1 VAELASLAWVS
12 RVSIWRAI
20 GERAV
25 RQACWTAP
33 QGAPHQPLSRR
44 LPLRRI
50 HKLVAGEE
58 LVLRPDLL
66 PDGSVGG
73 GLSRSGVTSLL
84 SVPMLVDGRFT
95 GFIMVET
102 TFPGPVFEASH
113 FATLRSASAILAQ
126 AFERHD
132 LERELNDRASTD
144 RLTALDNRWTFLG
157 RLDDALAAVAEGRSA
172 GVGVALMDLDR
183 FKVVNDS
190 LGHEAGDRMLV
201 EVATRLSTAVGY
213 DERVAALARLGG
225 DEFLIMIPDCGRAA
239 DAVALIDRLME
250 VLTPPFD
257 VGGHVVTLGA
267 SVGVVHATDAL
278 ADAGELLRR
287 ADSAMYQAKGR
298 GGGRV
303 ELEDG
308 DVRERVTGRIS
319 DEAELRNAID
329 QGELTVYYQGE
340 WDLETQ
346 GLLGAEALVRWQ
358 HPERGLVPPGLFIPL
373 AEECGLILR
382 LGMVV
387 LREACQ
393 ALSGWCGR
401 GLRDDFVLRVN
412 MSARQL
418 QDPKLADEIADVLAM
433 ANLDPERLCLE
444 LTESSLLVDP
454 AGAVRAL
461 DRLRALGV
469 GIAVDDFGTGF
480 SSLLYLKQLPLTS
493 VKIDKAF
500 VDGLPGESRDRAIV
514 ASVVRLAEEIGISVT
529 AEGVETEAQ
538 AAAVLDLGCRR
549 AQGFLLSRPEPLDRF
564 EPRLALRSS

>member
-1 VAELASLAWVS
+1 
-12 RVSIWRAI
+12 
-20 GERAV
+20 
-25 RQACWTAP
+25 
-33 QGAPHQPLSRR
+33 
-44 LPLRRI
+44 
-50 HKLVAGEE
+50 
-58 LVLRPDLL
+58 
-66 PDGSVGG
+66 
-73 GLSRSGVTSLL
+73 
-84 SVPMLVDGRFT
+84 ML
-95 GFIMVET
+95 I
-102 TFPGPVFEASH
+102 
-113 FATLRSASAILAQ
+113 
-126 AFERHD
+126 
-132 LERELNDRASTD
+132 
-144 RLTALDNRWTFLG
+144 
-157 RLDDALAAVAEGRSA
+157 
-172 GVGVALMDLDR
+172 
-183 FKVVNDS
+183 
-190 LGHEAGDRMLV
+190 
-201 EVATRLSTAVGY
+201 EVAHRLSTAVGY
-213 DERVAALARLGG
+213 DERAAALARLGG
-225 DEFLIMIPDCGRAA
+225 DEFLIMIPDCARAD
-239 DAVALIDRLME
+239 DAVGVIDRLLE

-257 VGGHVVTLGA
+257 VGGHAVTLAA

-308 DVRERVTGRIS
+308 AVRERVTGRIN
-319 DEAELRNAID
+319 DETELRHAID
-329 QGELTVYYQGE
+329 QGDLTVYYQGE

-346 GLLGAEALVRWQ
+346 HLLGAEALVRWQ

-393 ALSGWCGR
+393 ALSGWCRR
-401 GLRDDFVLRVN
+401 GLHDDFVLRVN

-418 QDPKLADEIADVLAM
+418 QDPKLADEIADVLSM

-454 AGAVRAL
+454 AGAVLAL
-461 DRLRALGV
+461 ERLRSLGV

-500 VDGLPGESRDRAIV
+500 VDGLPSESRDRAIV

-529 AEGVETEAQ
+529 AEGVETESQ

-549 AQGFLLSRPEPLDRF
+549 AQGFLLSRPEPLDQF
-564 EPRLALRSS
+564 ESRLALP